1 MGNDMPAICCPIGKR
16 KTHAN
21 GMGVHFTVRGKG
33 SANWQAIYPTE
44 YRCFIKEV
52 SIMRS
57 GCGLP
62 HRGQGP
68 SSVTQLPILTA
79 LHARSPTLFFLII
92 HELVKKVNPK
102 LLFQPGI
109 FEIDEKKRCII
120 RTPNIGSNPKKF
132 VYFDEKTLKQTGNPL
147 AFCALLLYNNANL
160 LEGGLGS
167 GRTDRNRIR

>member
-1 MGNDMPAICCPIGKR
+1 MGNDIPAICCPVGKR

-57 GCGLP
+57 GCGSP
-62 HRGQGP
+62 HRGQSP

-79 LHARSPTLFFLII
+79 LHARSPTLFVLII
-92 HELVKKVNPK
+92 HDTGGKVNPPFHIF
-102 LLFQPGI
+102 LLCMLRSNLEDFRLGLEVI
-109 FEIDEKKRCII
+109 HSTWKK
-120 RTPNIGSNPKKF
+120 NSKF
-132 VYFDEKTLKQTGNPL
+132 CLF
-147 AFCALLLYNNANL
+147 
-160 LEGGLGS
+160 
-167 GRTDRNRIR
+167 